1 MERQLFWK
9 LIFKNREH
17 SQISTVIV
25 IIKVWVEISDS
36 KRIEVESLA
45 SLYKIFRPKEN
56 GAFIK

>member
-9 LIFKNREH
+9 LILKNQEH

-45 SLYKIFRPKEN
+45 SLFKKI
-56 GAFIK
+56 